1 MHATLHGRPQRREH
15 CDFLNHLRTT
25 LITTAR
31 ESDLVSRVSEIAPQ
45 LPTDI
50 EALQA
55 LVAAACAERDVAIAE
70 RDQALSQIDRL
81 RHLLRQLQRAQFGR
95 RSEKLDPEQLL
106 LALEDIEQ
114 AIAGNEAA
122 DDKMDA
128 VAARTRAEKR
138 RVNRGALPAHLP
150 RVDVTIEPED
160 TNCPCCSAPMH
171 LIGEETSQRLD
182 VVPAQ
187 FRVIVTHRPK
197 YACRACE
204 QAVVEAPAPERL
216 IKGGLPSEAMVAY
229 VLVAKYAWH
238 LPLYRQAQMLLA
250 HGLDIKRAILAFWVG
265 YAAAELMPLYLRL
278 RELILG
284 SAKIAI
290 DETVVPVL
298 DPGRGRTKKGYFW
311 AIARD
316 DRPWS
321 GSDPPAVAYSYA
333 PGRGAVHALKLLDH
347 YRGVVQ
353 CDGYAAYKNVA
364 DAACGEAITLA
375 FCWAHLRRKFFD
387 IAKDG
392 CAPIASEALERIA
405 KLYVIEKTIRGQS
418 ADERRAVRQEKS
430 KPLVL
435 ALNTWLGEE
444 LACVSGKSVIAEA
457 IRYGLNHWDG
467 LTRFLEDGRIEL
479 DTNVVERSIRP
490 IVLNRKN
497 ALFAG
502 HDQGAENWAC
512 IASLIE
518 TCKLHGVD
526 PQTYFTDVL
535 TKLVNLWPASRLDEL
550 MPWAWAAE
558 RSTNKLAA

>member
-1 MHATLHGRPQRREH
+1 
-15 CDFLNHLRTT
+15 LRVTT
-25 LITTAR
+25 GC
-31 ESDLVSRVSEIAPQ
+31 ESDSVSRVSEIAPE
-45 LPTDI
+45 LPSDI
-50 EALQA
+50 EGLHV
-55 LVAAACAERDVAIAE
+55 LLAAARAERDAAIAA

-114 AIAGNEAA
+114 AIAANEAA
-122 DDKMDA
+122 EDKKDPG
-128 VAARTRAEKR
+128 AAKTRAEKR
-138 RVNRGALPAHLP
+138 RVNRGALPSHLP
-150 RVDVTIEPED
+150 RVDMTIEPED
-160 TNCPCCSAPMH
+160 TNCPCCRSPMH
-171 LIGEETSQRLD
+171 VIGEETSERLD
-182 VVPAQ
+182 VIPAQ

-204 QAVVEAPAPERL
+204 EAVVQAPAPERL
-216 IKGGLPSEAMVAY
+216 IKGGLPTEAMVAY
-229 VLVAKYAWH
+229 VLAAKYAWH

-250 HGLDIKRAILAFWVG
+250 QGIDIKRAVLAFWVG

-278 RELILG
+278 RELILA

-311 AIARD
+311 AVARD

-333 PGRGAVHALKLLDH
+333 PGRGAVHAMKLLDR

-364 DAACGEAITLA
+364 EAACGGAITLA

-387 IAKDG
+387 IAKEG
-392 CAPIASEALERIA
+392 NAPIASEALERIA

-418 ADERRAVRQEKS
+418 AGERRAVRQERS

-435 ALNTWLGEE
+435 ELRTWLEQQ
-444 LACVSGKSVIAEA
+444 LARVSAKSLIADA
-457 IRYGLNHWDG
+457 IRYALNHWDG
-467 LTRFLEDGRIEL
+467 LTRFLEDGRVEL
-479 DTNVVERSIRP
+479 DTNVVERNIRP

-512 IASLIE
+512 IASLVE

-535 TKLVNLWPASRLDEL
+535 AKLINLWPASRLDEL